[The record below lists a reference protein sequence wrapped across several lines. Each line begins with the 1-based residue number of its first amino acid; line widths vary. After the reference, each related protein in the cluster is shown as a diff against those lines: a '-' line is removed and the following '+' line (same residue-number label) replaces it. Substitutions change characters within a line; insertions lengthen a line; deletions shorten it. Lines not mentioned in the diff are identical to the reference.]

1 MLVAAA
7 SLWDTE
13 KGSMDM
19 GSSKRRQ
26 AGRAVPQLVGVCW
39 EKALMWQGE
48 HKPPY
53 GVGIKSVWTGTP

>member
-7 SLWDTE
+7 SLQDTE
-13 KGSMDM
+13 KGPMDVD
-19 GSSKRRQ
+19 SSKRRQ
-26 AGRAVPQLVGVCW
+26 PGWAVLQLVGVCW